1 MWRAVAVFLGFL
13 AVAWLEFDV
22 FPGHTYLASTSQLY
36 VPAMEHLI
44 TPGYLSRDLVATH
57 PHLAYTVYDEA
68 TLFLRSTARLDFRT
82 ALVAQ
87 QIVCRVAA
95 LLGVFLMGRSA
106 GLKPLIALLITALVN
121 LGTYLPGPAIHLIDT
136 EPVPRSFAT
145 GLTLLAVGWL
155 VFEKPL
161 LAAFSGGLALLYD
174 PVMAAPF
181 WLIALT
187 AFAFDKQM
195 RKLVKPMLPVLVVFV
210 LLLAN
215 LAQLQPGTPDAQPFF
230 SRVRNEAAIIELFR
244 TPDLW
249 ISHWPH
255 GSVSFYIGSFVLTI
269 WAVTRIWLT
278 MSRPLR
284 WAVLGLPLAALI
296 ALLSSAILLEHY
308 RWSAILRMQPAQ
320 WLVYL
325 VVAFWFACA
334 IAALKS
340 IQHHAR
346 AEALIWVAVAFMPL
360 VVKFT
365 TLSDQESQ
373 VEIRALAAWAESA
386 TWGSSM
392 FAFPDAG
399 RELYPGVFRAVSR
412 RALWVD
418 WESGRHINYYLAL
431 AAEWHDRWKHTM
443 QGPLTGEHL
452 QSMLSLPIDYFVFK
466 RDHLVETITE
476 RGKQAVKPVF
486 ANGKFAVYEASN
498 LRIIPGKLTVT
509 LVKSPPV
516 IN

>member
-13 AVAWLEFDV
+13 AVAWFEFDV

-36 VPAMEHLI
+36 LPAIEHLT

-68 TLFLRSTARLDFRT
+68 TLFLHSAARLDFQK

-87 QIVCRVAA
+87 QIVCRIAA
-95 LLGVFLMGRSA
+95 VLGVFLIGRAA
-106 GLKPLIALLITALVN
+106 GMKPPIALLVTALVN
-121 LGTYLPGPAIHLIDT
+121 LGTYLPGPAIQLIDT

-174 PVMAAPF
+174 PVMSAPF
-181 WLIALT
+181 WLVALA
-187 AFAFDKQM
+187 AFVFDKQM
-195 RKLVKPMLPVLVVFV
+195 RTLVKPMLPVLVVFV

-230 SRVRNEAAIIELFR
+230 SRVSDEAAAIELFR

-249 ISHWPH
+249 VSHWPH
-255 GSVSFYIGSFVLTI
+255 GSVYLYVGLFVITI
-269 WAVTRIWLT
+269 WAVTRVWLI
-278 MSRPLR
+278 MNRPLR
-284 WAVLGLPLAALI
+284 WALLGLPLAAVI
-296 ALLSSAILLEHY
+296 ALLYAAILLEHY

-320 WLVYL
+320 WLLYL
-325 VVAFWFACA
+325 VVVFWFACA
-334 IAALKS
+334 TAALTS
-340 IQHHAR
+340 IQRRAR
-346 AEALIWVAVAFMPL
+346 VEALIWLTLALMPL
-360 VVKFT
+360 VVKLA
-365 TLSDQESQ
+365 TLSNRESQ
-373 VEIRALAAWAESA
+373 VEIREMAVWAEST

-418 WESGRHINYYLAL
+418 WQSGRQINYYVAL
-431 AAEWHDRWKHTM
+431 AAEWNDRWRDTM
-443 QGPLTGEHL
+443 QGPVTGDHL

-476 RGKQAVKPVF
+476 GGKRTVKPVF
-486 ANGKFAVYEASN
+486 VNGKFAVYETSN
-498 LRIIPGKLTVT
+498 LRRIPGKLTVT
-509 LVKSPPV
+509 DVKSPP
-516 IN
+516 NS